1 MSSSIIPIIIET
13 MMTIRTTPMSMKK
26 RRRKTEEEKKETVMK
41 MKNILEKTLAMALM
55 AVVEVRTMIMNAKT
69 VGKIKRKVYSGADD
83 EEGSEDKEVVRT
95 RTSSGD
101 IVY

>member
-41 MKNILEKTLAMALM
+41 IILEKTLAMALM
-55 AVVEVRTMIMNAKT
+55 AVMEVRTMIMNAKT
-69 VGKIKRKVYSGADD
+69 VGKIKRKIIQ
-83 EEGSEDKEVVRT
+83 RC
-95 RTSSGD
+95 R
-101 IVY
+101 

>member
-41 MKNILEKTLAMALM
+41 MKNILENTLAMALM
-55 AVVEVRTMIMNAKT
+55 AVMEVRTMIMNAKT
-69 VGKIKRKVYSGADD
+69 VGKIKRKSIQ
-83 EEGSEDKEVVRT
+83 RC
-95 RTSSGD
+95 R
-101 IVY
+101 